1 MGGYGTHLI
10 LFFILQLSAKRVNDA
25 MKTLFSIVFFYVSP
39 IGEYVSSLMFAAEAV
54 SAFCIILLFYL
65 IKQLYP

>member
-1 MGGYGTHLI
+1 
-10 LFFILQLSAKRVNDA
+10 
-25 MKTLFSIVFFYVSP
+25 MKTLFSIVFFYVFP
-39 IGEYVSSLMFAAEAV
+39 IGEYVSSLMFSAEAV